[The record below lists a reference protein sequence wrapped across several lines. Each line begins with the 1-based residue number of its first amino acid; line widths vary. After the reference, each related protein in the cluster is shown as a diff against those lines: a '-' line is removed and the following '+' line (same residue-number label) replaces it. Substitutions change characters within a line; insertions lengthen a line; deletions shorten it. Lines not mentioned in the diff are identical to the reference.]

1 MKAEDKYFLVSET
14 ILPEAIKKTAKV
26 KELLKN
32 DDSLAINEA
41 VKRLRLSRSAFYK
54 YKDCIFPFYQASK
67 DKIITLS
74 FLLEHKAGVLSLV
87 LNSIAAERGS
97 IITINQGI
105 PLQGVAHT
113 TISID
118 TKQMRVDVEALL
130 DKLGMINGVKRIEIL
145 GQG

>member
-41 VKRLRLSRSAFYK
+41 VKRFRLSRSAFYK

-74 FLLEHKAGVLSLV
+74 FFFLLKAGVLSLV